1 MSFPSKLTIAG
12 GDYVYVD
19 SKQSDKGK
27 EITEKKI
34 GLSQSTNTLLSVA
47 RRVFA
52 SSKMHSTDQPY
63 RIDLAV
69 RVTGSGTAN
78 TFYAPVLNLQPNS
91 SSVTEATN
99 FAALFDLAR
108 CRAITFKVRAA
119 GSVAITNMSSWA
131 AVYDPGN
138 SGAYTS
144 VVGTLVAAKKHRLGP
159 IAFNEAA
166 SNVSVSVVNSTGYK
180 TFAIDTTPIVAT
192 AGAAAVSEGVSGSW
206 FACSD
211 TSASVG
217 YLKYAIDGE
226 TTNAVSHDTFII
238 YHMEYAFRT

>member
-27 EITEKKI
+27 EISDKKV
-34 GLSQSTNTLLSVA
+34 GLTLSTNTLYSFA
-47 RRVFA
+47 RSIMLA
-52 SSKMHSTDQPY
+52 SGMHSTDKPF
-63 RIDLAV
+63 RTNLSI
-69 RVTGSGTAN
+69 RVNGSGTAN

-108 CRAITFKVRAA
+108 CRGVTFLTRAA
-119 GSVAITNMSSWA
+119 GSAAITNMSSWGV
-131 AVYDPGN
+131 VYDPGN

-144 VVGTLVAAKKHRLGP
+144 VVGILVAAHKHRLGP

-166 SNVSVSVVNSTGYK
+166 SNVSVSVTNMTGYK
-180 TFAIDTTPIVAT
+180 TLNIDTTPSVPT
-192 AGAAAVSEGVSGSW
+192 AGAAAVSEGVGGSW
-206 FACSD
+206 FALSD